1 MSCLSSCVVLS
12 CSIVSGCDPRDCSPQ
27 GSSVRGILQGRRL
40 EWVPM
45 PSSKGSSQLRIEPKS
60 SALQADFLHSE
71 PPGETQVLSLCQ
83 EDQTGGLPWWLR
95 IRLQCRRLRFNIPGS
110 RRCPGEMVTHLC
122 SCLENSVDRGAWWA
136 IVHGLAK
143 SQT

>member
-1 MSCLSSCVVLS
+1 MLCLVAQLCLTV
-12 CSIVSGCDPRDCSPQ
+12 CDPRDCSPQ
-27 GSSVRGILQGRRL
+27 GSSVHGILQGRRL

-95 IRLQCRRLRFNIPGS
+95 IRLQCRRPGFYPGLGRS
-110 RRCPGEMVTHLC
+110 PGEGNGNPVQY
-122 SCLENSVDRGAWWA
+122 SCLENSMDRGA
-136 IVHGLAK
+136 L
-143 SQT
+143 